1 MFEQYK
7 ECLNYFLSYYP
18 EDQRK
23 IVKTKL
29 QNVNGKTV
37 AGDLPNYL
45 WQKRTHRT
53 NRVLISI
60 NKVVEFNLTKDM
72 LNTIQGGVVIE
83 YQNND
88 FFNKDY
94 ENHWSK
100 ELLGSDQ
107 NVSSIITIRPD
118 KNNSVKKQLVSLEKL
133 ENYLRCENIQKDQA
147 ILKRK
152 PDINYSGKG
161 NDVWTGFV
169 SCKVQGGLHDSIDW
183 FRDQGILS
191 SQIQLFNPAV
201 EYASET
207 VCEDLNV
214 VMLYYALH
222 AISLENRDQQWK
234 MYKKSILEYLKD
246 RNYDQGNLFDFVNN
260 CYYIDP
266 VTNKLRDIL
275 NKPIELIDFVNGGLE
290 LGHDHSR
297 EEEKYT
303 FDQMQNT
310 IITPANPFNMFWVL
324 HSTNLA
330 QGDRS
335 VNEFLED
342 HFKQLENARDSW
354 LVYCK
359 NQNKRFLG
367 KKQEIG

>member
-37 AGDLPNYL
+37 AG
-45 WQKRTHRT
+45 
-53 NRVLISI
+53 
-60 NKVVEFNLTKDM
+60 
-72 LNTIQGGVVIE
+72 
-83 YQNND
+83 
-88 FFNKDY
+88 
-94 ENHWSK
+94 
-100 ELLGSDQ
+100 
-107 NVSSIITIRPD
+107 
-118 KNNSVKKQLVSLEKL
+118 
-133 ENYLRCENIQKDQA
+133 CENIQKDQA

-152 PDINYSGKG
+152 PDIDYSGKG

-222 AISLENRDQQWK
+222 AISLENRGQQWK
-234 MYKKSILEYLKD
+234 MYKKVS
-246 RNYDQGNLFDFVNN
+246 
-260 CYYIDP
+260 
-266 VTNKLRDIL
+266 
-275 NKPIELIDFVNGGLE
+275 
-290 LGHDHSR
+290 
-297 EEEKYT
+297 
-303 FDQMQNT
+303 
-310 IITPANPFNMFWVL
+310 
-324 HSTNLA
+324 
-330 QGDRS
+330 
-335 VNEFLED
+335 
-342 HFKQLENARDSW
+342 
-354 LVYCK
+354 
-359 NQNKRFLG
+359 
-367 KKQEIG
+367 